1 MQGQPEDDE
10 HGRHSGGAEQAEGLD
25 DRVGQVDADE
35 GDDEPEHGGDDERV
49 AHRLREHAADRQP
62 PARRNIQDREG
73 DGREDDELQEDHRR
87 DEGGVADDVGGNGQA
102 DVVGVDVAGGERA
115 DRERGRPA
123 TPQEAREQHEREHA
137 RERGDR
143 RDRQEGRE
151 QFREVGLGHD
161 AEQERGQEDEEGG
174 PPEDD
179 GGGRP
184 EHSEAAH
191 DVADGDHR
199 PDDREADE
207 HARHRPSLV

>member
-1 MQGQPEDDE
+1 M
-10 HGRHSGGAEQAEGLD
+10 SGLRTGCVSTRPIDSRPLVVTSRIVRAMGAKTTSCRRITGAT
-25 DRVGQVDADE
+25 RVGS
-35 GDDEPEHGGDDERV
+35 PM
-49 AHRLREHAADRQP
+49 
-62 PARRNIQDREG
+62 
-73 DGREDDELQEDHRR
+73 
-87 DEGGVADDVGGNGQA
+87 
-102 DVVGVDVAGGERA
+102 
-115 DRERGRPA
+115 
-123 TPQEAREQHEREHA
+123 PQEAREQHEREHA